1 MPLTEVLETGLNRP
15 RFAADC
21 LNVLLKEIKLNI
33 QDGWNKHPVMILVD
47 GINVIF
53 HEKTLVQK
61 TKEKKPGNI
70 IHQRIIAEEC
80 CSPDELSFV
89 VALKH
94 MLK

>member
-1 MPLTEVLETGLNRP
+1 MNRP
-15 RFAADC
+15 RFAGDC

-53 HEKTLVQK
+53 QERTLVQK
-61 TKEKKPGNI
+61 SKERKQANI
-70 IHQRIIAEEC
+70 IYKRIMAEDC
-80 CSPDELSFV
+80 CAPDELSFV

>member
-80 CSPDELSFV
+80 CAPDELSFV